1 MAREEQSALL
11 CLLLHLK
18 YPQLG
23 RQEVALSALRCI
35 KVLESGV
42 EGHVFGQNDDQ
53 KMTFLVISSASLWF
67 GPEKIQLF
75 LSARR
80 DRGSCSR
87 CDSDAQTSQ
96 TTCFCV
102 SERMPESVSVPLNT

>member
-42 EGHVFGQNDDQ
+42 EGHVQSSPQCPSGLVQGRPSFFYIPGETEGAAAGVTV
-53 KMTFLVISSASLWF
+53 KLRLLRPLVFLCLRENA
-67 GPEKIQLF
+67 
-75 LSARR
+75 
-80 DRGSCSR
+80 
-87 CDSDAQTSQ
+87 
-96 TTCFCV
+96 
-102 SERMPESVSVPLNT
+102 